1 MSSNAIYNLLHPL
14 RVLTVWN
21 WTKWLCHLDDWPITR
36 QYVTPPP
43 PSKIWIRPCSNHWE
57 KEKSGASTCLKASF
71 ECGIEGW
78 SNGCQP
84 ENSKAPPHPQTQTG
98 SPGKQDRNRQS
109 RETVRPPP
117 AINKPMQ
124 GLLFTWRNPF
134 VHIFFLFYFYWYL
147 IQPCL
152 ACPPHEL
159 TLQIARGKHVVPLQG
174 SHLLHVVICIYIFSY
189 CHRYIRNAEKIPHLP
204 PPSSTSPPPQTSTQI
219 QKMAMSPKT

>member
-1 MSSNAIYNLLHPL
+1 MQSITCSIRYVFWLFEIEQNDYAIYW
-14 RVLTVWN
+14 RLTN
-21 WTKWLCHLDDWPITR
+21 HSSICD
-36 QYVTPPP
+36 TPPLQ
-43 PSKIWIRPCSNHWE
+43 IWIRPCSNHWE

-84 ENSKAPPHPQTQTG
+84 ENFKAPPHPQTQTG

-134 VHIFFLFYFYWYL
+134 VHIFFSFIFIGISYNRVWHV
-147 IQPCL
+147 
-152 ACPPHEL
+152 PPMNWLCKLHEGNMWFHYKVH
-159 TLQIARGKHVVPLQG
+159 T
-174 SHLLHVVICIYIFSY
+174 CF
-189 CHRYIRNAEKIPHLP
+189 
-204 PPSSTSPPPQTSTQI
+204 
-219 QKMAMSPKT
+219 M

>member
-1 MSSNAIYNLLHPL
+1 MWH
-14 RVLTVWN
+14 
-21 WTKWLCHLDDWPITR
+21 
-36 QYVTPPP
+36 PP

-134 VHIFFLFYFYWYL
+134 VHIFSLLFLL
-147 IQPCL
+147 
-152 ACPPHEL
+152 
-159 TLQIARGKHVVPLQG
+159 V
-174 SHLLHVVICIYIFSY
+174 SHTTVFGM
-189 CHRYIRNAEKIPHLP
+189 
-204 PPSSTSPPPQTSTQI
+204 SPPWTDSANCTRETCGSI
-219 QKMAMSPKT
+219 TRFTFASCSDMYIYLFILS